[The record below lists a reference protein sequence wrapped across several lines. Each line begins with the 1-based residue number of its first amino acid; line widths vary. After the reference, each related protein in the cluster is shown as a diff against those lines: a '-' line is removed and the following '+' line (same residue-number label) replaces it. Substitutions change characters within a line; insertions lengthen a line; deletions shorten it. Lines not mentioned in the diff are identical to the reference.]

1 MPLRLL
7 PWSLWPLFAELLLKA
22 AAGGNVSFPPHFAW
36 ITSHSREASCAS
48 TYRFIVGF
56 GMALVATVSLN
67 ALSQNVA
74 AEETTSPDESVK
86 QIALTEAQ
94 IESFIAAEKEMAP
107 IIAKAP
113 QGDQPD
119 PKIME
124 QLEAVAKKYKFA
136 NYAEFDDVDENIGL
150 VMSGI
155 DPDTKKYVGPDAV
168 LKKEIATIDTE
179 NLPPNDKKGQL
190 DELQSELKSPP
201 DPVQFPANIDLV
213 VKNYD
218 RLNRVMPAVQ

>member
-1 MPLRLL
+1 MRI
-7 PWSLWPLFAELLLKA
+7 AT
-22 AAGGNVSFPPHFAW
+22 H
-36 ITSHSREASCAS
+36 
-48 TYRFIVGF
+48 RFIAVF
-56 GMALVATVSLN
+56 SMALTAALTLG
-67 ALSQNVA
+67 ALSQNVVA
-74 AEETTSPDESVK
+74 QEATSPDESLK
-86 QIALTEAQ
+86 QIALTDAQ
-94 IESFIAAEKEMAP
+94 IESFIGAQKEMVP

-113 QGDQPD
+113 EGDQAD

-168 LKKEIATIDTE
+168 IKKEIAAIDSE
-179 NLPPNDKKGQL
+179 KLAPNDKKGQL
-190 DELQSELKSPP
+190 DQLQSELKSPP
-201 DPVQFPANIDLV
+201 EPVKFPANIDLV

-218 RLNRVMPAVQ
+218 KLNAAIPPVQ

>member
-1 MPLRLL
+1 MRIVTPRLIMCL
-7 PWSLWPLFAELLLKA
+7 SIAVTA
-22 AAGGNVSFPPHFAW
+22 A
-36 ITSHSREASCAS
+36 
-48 TYRFIVGF
+48 
-56 GMALVATVSLN
+56 VSLS
-67 ALSQNVA
+67 ALNLKVA
-74 AEETTSPDESVK
+74 AEEATAPDESVM
-86 QIALTEAQ
+86 QMALTDAQ

-150 VMSGI
+150 IMSGI

-168 LKKEIATIDTE
+168 IKKEIASIDTE
-179 NLPPNDKKGQL
+179 NLAPNDKKGQL

-218 RLNRVMPAVQ
+218 RLNAVMPPVQ

>member
-1 MPLRLL
+1 M
-7 PWSLWPLFAELLLKA
+7 
-22 AAGGNVSFPPHFAW
+22 
-36 ITSHSREASCAS
+36 
-48 TYRFIVGF
+48 
-56 GMALVATVSLN
+56 
-67 ALSQNVA
+67 A
-74 AEETTSPDESVK
+74 AEEATSPDESVK
-86 QIALTEAQ
+86 QIALTETQ
-94 IESFIAAEKEMAP
+94 IESFIAAEKEMVP

-168 LKKEIATIDTE
+168 IKKEIAAIDSE

-190 DELQSELKSPP
+190 DELESELKSPP

-218 RLNRVMPAVQ
+218 RLNRVMPPVQ